1 MYALHIKIKVSIS
14 NERVAVTF
22 NKLIDR
28 TKHLSWKISSTIRFF
43 LVPTP
48 FGHLRLL
55 SLTRGGYKLHKSDL
69 GADGQSLYLVHD
81 KVIAPFVNKFG
92 YWDIEISNFISKH
105 LNTNNSKQI
114 FIDIGA
120 NQGLISLQVYNNLRN
135 LNKIQFICVE
145 PASLFFDNLKKNIKE
160 LNTVSNF
167 TLLNFGLGNL
177 PKQSTPIFISKRNA
191 TSTQNLNLSSDSRE
205 DLIEEGVKIVS
216 VLDFVKTYLESIS
229 YDFITVKSD
238 TDGSD
243 IAIFDSLVNS
253 PIGFKI
259 TCYVLEVIL
268 TDLTKTER
276 EVLIRNCNNFSQW
289 IFVDRD
295 NNFYNQKSTI
305 INFLK
310 SNQGHIGDL
319 FLTNQFTNSKDSD

>member
-1 MYALHIKIKVSIS
+1 M
-14 NERVAVTF
+14 F
-22 NKLIDR
+22 NKFIDR
-28 TKHLSWKISSTIRFF
+28 INHLSWIISSTIRFY
-43 LVPTP
+43 LVLIP
-48 FGHLRLL
+48 FGHLRPIIP
-55 SLTRGGYKLHKSDL
+55 RAGGGYKLHKSNL
-69 GADGQSLYLVHD
+69 GADGRLLYLVHD

-92 YWDIEISNFISKH
+92 YWDIETSNFISKH
-105 LNTNNSKQI
+105 LNTSNSKQI

-120 NQGLISLQVYNNLRN
+120 NQGLISLQVYNNLHN

-145 PASLFFDNLKKNIKE
+145 PSLLFFNNLKKNVKE
-160 LNTVSNF
+160 LNAVSNF

-177 PKQSTPIFISKRNA
+177 SKQSTPIFISKRNA
-191 TSTQNLNLSSDSRE
+191 TSTQNLNLSLDSRE
-205 DLIEEGVKIVS
+205 DLIEERVEIVS
-216 VLDFVKTYLESIS
+216 VLDFVKTYLEPVS

-243 IAIFDSLVNS
+243 IAIFDCLINS
-253 PIGFKI
+253 PISFKI

-276 EVLIRNCNNFSQW
+276 ELLIRNCNNFSQW

-295 NNFYNQKSTI
+295 NNYSQSKNTI

-310 SNQGHIGDL
+310 SKQGYIGDL
-319 FLTNQFTNSKDSD
+319 FLTNKFTNSKNSD